1 MSHVKKICSLILFT
15 ILLFFSF
22 SFKVDA
28 KKVNVYMFYGK
39 TCPHCEEALEYL
51 NEVKDKYDL
60 NIIKYEVWYDEENKQ
75 KMDDITDYLDI
86 NVRGVP
92 FVIINNTPIT
102 GYSSGITDETYK
114 YHIKLASKDSFV
126 DKVGMKLGAVDKKVY
141 NDKNKILSKTDD
153 FKIDFLIFK
162 DINLNDL
169 SSFISSLIFGLK
181 DGVNICSLCILLI
194 LIFVMMSLNDKRK
207 VLILGTIYMI
217 VLLVGHLMLIL
228 SSLDFAR
235 LINLTTAL
243 RAIIAFSIVIIG
255 ALKINSFINNLDNT
269 NNEIKSKIKDYFQR
283 KSLIFMIIG
292 TIILG
297 VFSVLIGF
305 NYSTGSSQL
314 FISLVGNLNNISYV
328 LCILMYIIS
337 FMIFSILIYF
347 ILLFI
352 INKLNKTKWFNKY
365 CKLLSGILLL
375 LSGIL
380 LLLKPDLF

>member
-1 MSHVKKICSLILFT
+1 VSHVKKICSLILFT

-126 DKVGMKLGAVDKKVY
+126 DKVGMELGVVDKKVY
-141 NDKNKILSKTDD
+141 NDKNKILSKTDG
-153 FKIDFLIFK
+153 FKIDFLMFK

-169 SSFISSLIFGLK
+169 SPFISSLILGLK

-194 LIFVMMSLNDKRK
+194 LIFGIMSLNDKRK
-207 VLILGTIYMI
+207 LLILGAIYMI
-217 VLLVGHLMLIL
+217 VLLFSHLMLIL

-328 LCILMYIIS
+328 LCILIYIIG
-337 FMIFSILIYF
+337 FMLFSIIIYF
-347 ILLFI
+347 ILSFI
-352 INKLNKTKWFNKY
+352 ITKLNKTKWFNKY

>member
-1 MSHVKKICSLILFT
+1 V
-15 ILLFFSF
+15 
-22 SFKVDA
+22 
-28 KKVNVYMFYGK
+28 
-39 TCPHCEEALEYL
+39 
-51 NEVKDKYDL
+51 
-60 NIIKYEVWYDEENKQ
+60 
-75 KMDDITDYLDI
+75 
-86 NVRGVP
+86 
-92 FVIINNTPIT
+92 
-102 GYSSGITDETYK
+102 
-114 YHIKLASKDSFV
+114 
-126 DKVGMKLGAVDKKVY
+126 
-141 NDKNKILSKTDD
+141 
-153 FKIDFLIFK
+153 

-169 SSFISSLIFGLK
+169 SPFISSLILGLK

-194 LIFVMMSLNDKRK
+194 LIFGIMSLNDKRK
-207 VLILGTIYMI
+207 LLILGAIYMI
-217 VLLVGHLMLIL
+217 VLLFSHLMLIL

-328 LCILMYIIS
+328 LCILIYIIG
-337 FMIFSILIYF
+337 FMLFSIIIYF
-347 ILLFI
+347 ILSFI
-352 INKLNKTKWFNKY
+352 ITKLNKTKWFNKY